1 MRAGMCVLLG
11 LLLDGGDYGGVTVA
25 DVHRADAAGKV
36 EIAIA
41 VHIHQ
46 PGARAAGGKDRVIGE
61 HAARQIARALVLQR
75 LSCRARRPTCCRLG
89 RLGQLLLAKRWL
101 HGRCFELL
109 RHRQRSFPV

>member
-11 LLLDGGDYGGVTVA
+11 LLLNGGDDGGVTVA
-25 DVHRADAAGKV
+25 DVHRADAPGKV

-61 HAARQIARALVLQR
+61 HAARQIARARVLQR
-75 LSCRARRPTCCRLG
+75 LSCRARHPTCCRLG
-89 RLGQLLLAKRWL
+89 RLLAKRWL